1 MTESIDVQALGT
13 RVRLRFAP
21 GATAEWIGRVRG
33 AWSGCG
39 IPGSDEADA
48 TPDRTVEVPADGDPE
63 WVLESLSV
71 RVTLQALDHQRG
83 RMLLFHAAGIALDD
97 GRVIA
102 FVGPS
107 GRGKTTLSRILGRHY
122 AYVSDESVAVDAHL
136 SVLPYRKPL
145 SVVRAGRPK
154 EQVSPEQAGLRD
166 LPDAALRLAAVVFLD
181 RRDEP
186 CDPTVEPL
194 PFTEVVREII
204 PQMSFLRE
212 LPRPLHALA
221 QLGEQVGG
229 FRRLRYSRVEDLV
242 GIVDDVISGS
252 DAAMTWRS
260 VSVGP
265 GARTDAAALD
275 AGPDVGP
282 DAGPAAGPATPDAG
296 PDAGPDAAAARIGPD
311 VIDVIEVDGGLAV
324 FSGGTIRVLEGIAPV
339 LWESA
344 VAGRTSDEIVA
355 DVVARHGAPPDADPR
370 ALVDAALAEL
380 VDAGVLSPNP

>member
-107 GRGKTTLSRILGRHY
+107 GRGKTTLSRILGGHY
-122 AYVSDESVAVDAHL
+122 AYVSDESVAVDEHL

-265 GARTDAAALD
+265 GAGTDAAA
-275 AGPDVGP
+275 
-282 DAGPAAGPATPDAG
+282 PDAG

-339 LWESA
+339 LWQSA